1 MARAER
7 FSPAWLSHHLPAGP
21 DRARLP
27 DTRTPQAL
35 LLRAA
40 GGVGGEDPSFVA
52 QLLCSARA
60 TSPSLAN
67 FGSFSFIETDLP
79 ISGVGAIILALE
91 GWFHFVF
98 VCIASSLIIVR
109 ALRPLQQVAL

>member
-1 MARAER
+1 MARADR

-21 DRARLP
+21 DRAR
-27 DTRTPQAL
+27 TRTPQAL

-79 ISGVGAIILALE
+79 ITGVGAVILALE